1 MNKNEKIM
9 IGILVIITAIVIIV
23 AIARKKDSKQEIA
36 EETNTQEQT
45 TIAQEEFV
53 NILEDGTK
61 YNTSEK
67 LQETKKIEGI
77 EISDMQLTQKDNVT
91 LLLGTITNTSD
102 TTQGVYPVAIKVMDK
117 DGNEITT
124 IVAYIGT
131 LEPGKTT
138 QLNTSKTI
146 DCVNAYDLSITK
158 E

>member
-1 MNKNEKIM
+1 M
-9 IGILVIITAIVIIV
+9 
-23 AIARKKDSKQEIA
+23 
-36 EETNTQEQT
+36 
-45 TIAQEEFV
+45 

-102 TTQGVYPVAIKVMDK
+102 TTQGGYPVAIKVMDK